1 MSGGITGFI
10 QANDTNYY
18 CKLKAYYCDLKME
31 LMLEKLQVDT
41 KKVPLPNREEMIL
54 KLAKKLTL
62 ILPKFS
68 SNTLLQTVC
77 F

>member
-10 QANDTNYY
+10 QANYTNYY
-18 CKLKAYYCDLKME
+18 CKLKAYYCDLEME

-41 KKVPLPNREEMIL
+41 KKVSLPNREEMIL